1 MAQNEVVTMP
11 PPMPTHS
18 LDEIERLAEAVAK
31 SRMFGIATKEQ
42 AMVLMA
48 ISQAE
53 GRHPAL
59 AARDY
64 HIIQGKPTK
73 TTEAIQRDFLTA
85 GGTIKWHRL
94 DDTIADATFSHPI
107 GGTIRIDWDHAR
119 VIKAGLAGR
128 EMHQKYTR
136 AMLRARC
143 VSEGVKSVYPAAT
156 SGMYTP
162 EEQADIPIIDTTT
175 SPISAAA
182 DLDKFAKVEAR
193 GLPPEAL
200 EAIAKRFGYASH
212 AEREKALLNEE
223 RARAE
228 QAHGQFA
235 ADPMPE
241 PVTEEDAF
249 GLPPLP
255 IRNEK
260 PAPPRSEIWQ
270 EQSFCV
276 APKELLDG
284 TPDWDRWADAILF
297 LISEAGSEE
306 LTKLLND
313 NKELLNELRRT
324 RGDQYRDIRLAVA
337 ARRDELKEAPE
348 DAA

>member
-1 MAQNEVVTMP
+1 MPQNEVVTLP
-11 PPMPTHS
+11 PTLTHS
-18 LDEIERLAEAVAK
+18 LDDIERLAEAVAK
-31 SRMFGIATKEQ
+31 SRMFGITTKEQ

-107 GGTIRIDWDHAR
+107 GGTVRIDWDHAR
-119 VIKAGLAGR
+119 VVKAGLAGR

-182 DLDKFAKVEAR
+182 DLD
-193 GLPPEAL
+193 
-200 EAIAKRFGYASH
+200 
-212 AEREKALLNEE
+212 
-223 RARAE
+223 
-228 QAHGQFA
+228 QFA
-235 ADPMPE
+235 AASDQRVEEEGPTSEPTPERDILAEARSASLRGVEAFRDYWVALSQTERNSIRSHLAEFEAAAKRADDPF
-241 PVTEEDAF
+241 D
-249 GLPPLP
+249 LPP
-255 IRNEK
+255 REN
-260 PAPPRSEIWQ
+260 
-270 EQSFCV
+270 
-276 APKELLDG
+276 D
-284 TPDWDRWADAILF
+284 
-297 LISEAGSEE
+297 
-306 LTKLLND
+306 LLNRP
-313 NKELLNELRRT
+313 E
-324 RGDQYRDIRLAVA
+324 A
-337 ARRDELKEAPE
+337 AS
-348 DAA
+348 

>member
-1 MAQNEVVTMP
+1 MPQNELATLSP
-11 PPMPTHS
+11 PKPTHS

-31 SRMFGIATKEQ
+31 SRMFGITTKEQ

-107 GGTIRIDWDHAR
+107 GGTVRIDWDHAR
-119 VIKAGLAGR
+119 VVKAGLAGR

-156 SGMYTP
+156 SGMYTT

-182 DLDKFAKVEAR
+182 DLDRFAEVPDQRVEEEGYPGSLVPPRREPTPEPTPERDILDEARSASLRGVEAFR
-193 GLPPEAL
+193 DYWVALSQTERNSIRSHLAEFEA
-200 EAIAKRFGYASH
+200 AAKR
-212 AEREKALLNEE
+212 
-223 RARAE
+223 
-228 QAHGQFA
+228 
-235 ADPMPE
+235 ADDP
-241 PVTEEDAF
+241 F
-249 GLPPLP
+249 GLPPGE
-255 IRNEK
+255 N
-260 PAPPRSEIWQ
+260 
-270 EQSFCV
+270 
-276 APKELLDG
+276 D
-284 TPDWDRWADAILF
+284 
-297 LISEAGSEE
+297 
-306 LTKLLND
+306 LLN
-313 NKELLNELRRT
+313 R
-324 RGDQYRDIRLAVA
+324 
-337 ARRDELKEAPE
+337 PE
-348 DAA
+348 VTS